1 VEVAAAAA
9 AAAEDAEVA
18 ASTGGSAEADGTG
31 TTKEEATAGAVEAV
45 ATITKG
51 LAAAEGAAPARAAA
65 RRTGPAVAARGRR
78 RRVRGEAVGLA
89 ASTPPSGGQRRRLRL
104 GRLRLRPWSR
114 KRRVRRDPL
123 VSASPDLLAPTIQLL
138 HCSAFGVRDIFKVPF
153 RAAMIIS
160 GLSKKKKN
168 SSMVDRVVGAV
179 WFGADQR
186 CLAQADNPG
195 VGLSYLVW
203 SRPALPSQGRFG
215 ADQHCLAKAE
225 VSSVGF

>member
-1 VEVAAAAA
+1 MEVAAAA

-18 ASTGGSAEADGTG
+18 ASTGGSTEARTAEADGTG

-51 LAAAEGAAPARAAA
+51 LAAAEGGAAPARAAA
-65 RRTGPAVAARGRR
+65 RRTGPAAAARGRR
-78 RRVRGEAVGLA
+78 GRVRGEALGLA
-89 ASTPPSGGQRRRLRL
+89 ASTPPSGGQRRRLRLRL

-186 CLAQADNPG
+186 CLAQADIPG
-195 VGLSYLVW
+195 VGLGCLVW
-203 SRPALPSQGRFG
+203 SQGRFG
-215 ADQHCLAKAE
+215 ADQHCLAKA
-225 VSSVGF
+225 

>member
-1 VEVAAAAA
+1 MEVAAAAA
-9 AAAEDAEVA
+9 EEDAEVA

-51 LAAAEGAAPARAAA
+51 LAAAEGGVAPARAAA

-160 GLSKKKKN
+160 GLSKKKK
-168 SSMVDRVVGAV
+168 
-179 WFGADQR
+179 
-186 CLAQADNPG
+186 
-195 VGLSYLVW
+195 LVH
-203 SRPALPSQGRFG
+203 GR
-215 ADQHCLAKAE
+215 
-225 VSSVGF
+225 